1 MTNFEEKKPKR
12 YTRFNEIYE
21 DPYELFCNYLIG
33 NISLSDIGQICKKV
47 KINVEFRPTIYKIL
61 LNILP
66 YDNPGSWTKLVQ
78 EQRQLYY
85 KKLNN
90 LLSQNENIIRFIEC
104 HHTKGTKQYE
114 EIYCLLPSG
123 KKELL
128 SLIKLDIDR
137 TFQDLDLFHNNK
149 VKELLTKILYV
160 NSIDNPN
167 PSYCQGMNEILG
179 TLFYAFLPSI
189 RFNKFTN
196 EQNAKENNNIVTNL
210 EMLYSFLVDEE
221 YFEADLFTVYS
232 ELMSRD
238 LTLLYTYNDDKYRN
252 RNNAINYDLKNLT
265 NEDLIKSEESDLLK
279 RIKKI
284 FYIYLKK
291 DKKYFEFLFGNIEPN
306 LFLLRWILCMLDRE
320 ISLRNVLWIW
330 DCILFYEFVEFT
342 IEKKN
347 INKNI
352 NEDRENTDEPKEH
365 IQRLNFLDYVCLAM
379 ILDLKRDII
388 NSESSV
394 ILCKFLKFPNEKNI
408 KNFMKESFNLAI
420 AFNGGIDKWDNE
432 KIKKTKNLLERS
444 IDI

>member
-1 MTNFEEKKPKR
+1 MTNYDEEQKPKR
-12 YTRFNEIYE
+12 FTRFNEIYE
-21 DPYELFCNYLIG
+21 DPYENFCNYLIG
-33 NISLSDIGQICKKV
+33 NLSLYEIGQKCKKGT
-47 KINVEFRPTIYKIL
+47 INSEFRPTLYKIL

-66 YDNPGSWTKLVQ
+66 YDNPSSWKQLIQ
-78 EQRQLYY
+78 NQRQIYY
-85 KKLNN
+85 TKLNN
-90 LLSQNENIIRFIEC
+90 LLSQNEHIIEFINC
-104 HHTKGTKQYE
+104 HSIKGSKIYE
-114 EIYCLLPSG
+114 EIYCLLP
-123 KKELL
+123 KDQKELL

-149 VKELLTKILYV
+149 VKELLIRILYV
-160 NSIDNPN
+160 NSIDNPD

-179 TLFYAFLPSI
+179 SLFFAFLPSV
-189 RFNKFTN
+189 RFNKFSK
-196 EQNAKENNNIVTNL
+196 EQNDKENNNCISNL
-210 EMLYSFLVDEE
+210 EMLYNFLVDEE

-252 RNNAINYDLKNLT
+252 KNNLVNYDLKNLT
-265 NEDLIKSEESDLLK
+265 IDDLIKSEESDLLK

-284 FYIYLKK
+284 FYIYLKT

-342 IEKKN
+342 VEKKN
-347 INKNI
+347 INFNN
-352 NEDRENTDEPKEH
+352 NEDKENNEESKIH
-365 IQRLNFLDYVCLAM
+365 IQRLNFLDYVCLSM

-394 ILCKFLKFPNEKNI
+394 ILCKFLKFPNEKNLKHI
-408 KNFMKESFNLAI
+408 MKEAFNLAI
-420 AFNGGIDKWDNE
+420 ALNGGIDKWDNE
-432 KIKKTKNLLERS
+432 KIKKTKNL
-444 IDI
+444 I